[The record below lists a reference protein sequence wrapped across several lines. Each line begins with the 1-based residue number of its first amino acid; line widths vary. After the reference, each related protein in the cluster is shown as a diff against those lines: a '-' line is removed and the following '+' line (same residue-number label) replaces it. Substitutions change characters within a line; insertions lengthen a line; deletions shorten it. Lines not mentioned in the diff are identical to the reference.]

1 VPQGEPTDA
10 EAQPPEGVRARFE
23 AWREGIR
30 GNPVTRPVYRV
41 GVLLFGSFVL
51 VAGLAMLALPG
62 PGWAT
67 IFIGLAILAS
77 EFAFARRVT
86 HPLRDWFRRMQARS
100 ADPQWRQQNR
110 ARLILG
116 GVVAAVLLG
125 LLLWWYLT
133 RYGLTLAPLLPFE

>member
-1 VPQGEPTDA
+1 VPQGEQSDA
-10 EAQPPEGVRARFE
+10 AERPPEGLRARFE

-30 GNPVTRPVYRV
+30 RNPVVRPVYRV
-41 GVLLFGSFVL
+41 GVLVLGGFFL
-51 VAGLAMLALPG
+51 VAGVAMLALPG

-100 ADPQWRQQNR
+100 ADPQWRR
-110 ARLILG
+110 KHRVRIVTG
-116 GVVAAVLLG
+116 SVVAVVVIG
-125 LLLWWYLT
+125 LLLWWYVD
-133 RYGLTLAPLLPFE
+133 RYGLTLAPLWPFE